1 MIIMFRIALIHS
13 VEYRSAV
20 GMIIVW
26 LISVLWENGYSLMD
40 YENDC
45 VWVRVVFMLSFCFH
59 LFYRRIM
66 MGFHWFVMV
75 LFEHWDS
82 DLLL

>member
-59 LFYRRIM
+59 LFYRRIDYDGISLVCY
-66 MGFHWFVMV
+66 GFV
-75 LFEHWDS
+75 
-82 DLLL
+82 